1 MFPALSVFVGVLIT
15 LMITLNSHLAEASG
29 NLLSVLVIHGT
40 AFVIIQTLL
49 FSVRPKK
56 TGEAVPLYLRLGGIL
71 GVSIVMLN
79 NICFLN
85 QGASLTIALGIL
97 GQTLAAQIV
106 DSTGFLGMEKH
117 PFRKNKLPGWILI
130 IIGAAVMTEGEGGN
144 LPYIIL
150 SLAAGGIVMVQS
162 VINAQL
168 SRRIGL
174 MRGTRYHFLSASV
187 ATLFLLLILPQQR
200 GDLSALPSV
209 APLYLF
215 GGGALGVL
223 IVFGMNLV
231 IPRIPAVYSAI
242 LFFLGQAG
250 AGLIIDA
257 YVFGVFSGGRAAG
270 AGLMLLGL
278 IAKTLA
284 DRRMI
289 RAAA

>member
-1 MFPALSVFVGVLIT
+1 MYPMLSVFVGILIT
-15 LMITLNSHLAEASG
+15 LMITLNSHLAEAAG

-40 AFVIIQTLL
+40 AFVIIQAVLS
-49 FSVRPKK
+49 FVRPEK
-56 TGEAVPLYLRLGGIL
+56 TGLSVPLTLRLGGIL
-71 GVSIVMLN
+71 GVLIVMLN

-97 GQTLAAQIV
+97 GQSLTAQIV

-117 PFRKNKLPGWILI
+117 PFGKGRIPGWILI
-130 IIGAAVMTEGEGGN
+130 FFGAAVMTEGEGGN
-144 LPYIIL
+144 LPFIVL

-174 MRGTRYHFLSASV
+174 MRGTRYHYLSASL
-187 ATLFLLLILPQQR
+187 ATLVLILLLPGQR
-200 GDLSALPSV
+200 GDLSVLPSV

-215 GGGALGVL
+215 GGGSLGVL
-223 IVFGMNLV
+223 IVLGMNLV

-250 AGLIIDA
+250 AGLVIDA
-257 YVFGVFSGGRAAG
+257 VVFGTFSKARAAG

-284 DRRMI
+284 DRPLGK
-289 RAAA
+289 AAI